1 MYLHALIFYVPLPS
15 TGIAGITFGQGP
27 SHFKHNLQGDVH
39 ATPGD
44 LQLLTHKKRK
54 LKKTHK
60 ECRKKEDE
68 QRTEARVKQ
77 LSEASRGH

>member
-1 MYLHALIFYVPLPS
+1 MPLPS
-15 TGIAGITFGQGP
+15 TGRAGITFGQGP

-44 LQLLTHKKRK
+44 LQLLMRKKRK

-60 ECRKKEDE
+60 DNVGKKRMNREL
-68 QRTEARVKQ
+68 KQ
-77 LSEASRGH
+77 E